1 MTKCAVQI
9 CLILTILSNFP
20 IQITRLMNRRHF
32 LTTSLSAL
40 GASALP
46 AIEPIKRTGP
56 SKMELGV
63 AAYGFRDY
71 FEWSR
76 DKKNKIKDGKAPMS
90 IIDFID
96 WCADQ
101 GVPGAELTSYFF
113 PPDTDTAF
121 CEKVRAHADKRSVRI
136 TGSAI
141 GNTYTNP
148 PGEKRDEQL
157 AYTKRWVDFCA
168 ILGAP
173 HIRVFAGAAPKG
185 MSLEDGVKN
194 CIETYQMALDYA
206 ATKKIFLGIENHGG
220 VVAEP
225 EQLIAIIQAAK
236 SEYAGINFDSGNFHT
251 EDPYADLA
259 KIAPYTVNVQLK
271 VDIKRKGAAKEEP
284 SDIPRVIQILRDV
297 QYSGW
302 FTLEYERKDPFV
314 EMPQFVKTLKPLLG

>member
-1 MTKCAVQI
+1 MI
-9 CLILTILSNFP
+9 S
-20 IQITRLMNRRHF
+20 RRHF

-46 AIEPIKRTGP
+46 AIEPIKRSGP

-157 AYTKRWVDFCA
+157 AYTKKWVDFCA

-206 ATKKIFLGIENHGG
+206 ATKKIYLGIENHGG

-225 EQLIAIIQAAK
+225 DQLIAIIQAAK

-259 KIAPYTVNVQLK
+259 KIAPYTLNVQLK

-284 SDIPRVIQILRDV
+284 SDIPRVIQILRDA

-314 EMPQFVKTLKPLLG
+314 EMPQFVKQLKPLLG

>member
-1 MTKCAVQI
+1 
-9 CLILTILSNFP
+9 
-20 IQITRLMNRRHF
+20 MNTRRHF
-32 LTTSLSAL
+32 LTTSLGAAL
-40 GASALP
+40 GASSLP
-46 AIEPIKRTGP
+46 AIEPIKRTTP

-76 DKKNKIKDGKAPMS
+76 DKKNKPKAGHEQ
-90 IIDFID
+90 ITVLDFVN
-96 WCADQ
+96 WCADN

-113 PPDTDTAF
+113 PPDCDAGY
-121 CEKVRAHADKRSVRI
+121 CEKVRALADKRGVRI

-148 PGEKRDEQL
+148 PGEKRDAEL
-157 AYTKRWVDFCA
+157 AYTRKWVDFCA
-168 ILGAP
+168 IMGAP

-185 MSLEDGVKN
+185 MSLEEGVKN

-206 ATKKIFLGIENHGG
+206 ATKKIYLGIENHGG
-220 VVAEP
+220 IVAEP
-225 EQLIAIIQAAK
+225 DQLIAIIKAAK

-271 VDIKRKGAAKEEP
+271 VDIKRKGATANEP
-284 SDIPRVIQILRDV
+284 SDIPRVIKILRDV
-297 QYSGW
+297 NYSGW
-302 FTLEYERKDPFV
+302 FTLEYERSDDPFANIPPV
-314 EMPQFVKTLKPLLG
+314 VAELKKLLV

>member
-1 MTKCAVQI
+1 
-9 CLILTILSNFP
+9 
-20 IQITRLMNRRHF
+20 MNTRRHF
-32 LTTSLSAL
+32 LTTGLGAL
-40 GASALP
+40 GASTLS
-46 AIEPIKRTGP
+46 AIEPIKRTAP

-76 DKKNKIKDGKAPMS
+76 DKKNKPKAGHAQ
-90 IIDFID
+90 ITILDFVN
-96 WCADQ
+96 WCADN

-113 PPDTDTAF
+113 PPDTDTAY
-121 CEKVRAHADKRSVRI
+121 CEKVRALADKRGVRI

-157 AYTKRWVDFCA
+157 AYTKKWVDFCA
-168 ILGAP
+168 IMGAP

-206 ATKKIFLGIENHGG
+206 ATKKIYLGIENHGG

-225 EQLIAIIQAAK
+225 EQLIQIIRAAK

-259 KIAPYTVNVQLK
+259 KIAPYAVNVQLK
-271 VDIKRKGAAKEEP
+271 MEIKRKDAKEAEA
-284 SDIPRVIQILRDV
+284 SDIKRVIQILRDANY
-297 QYSGW
+297 QGW
-302 FTLEYERKDPFV
+302 FTLEYETKDDPFTNV
-314 EMPQFVKTLKPLLG
+314 PRILNELRPLLGS